1 MVTENQEEPTIAPLF
16 VRLIAGIDYL
26 IMFGVALVGGLVA
39 NFGLVANELLAELY
53 TLDPIAYAELILVLL
68 NLHIPPPLFGTIMT
82 AVGLTFAFVG
92 FLGMIV
98 AIGTA
103 YRKSWAVPLG
113 VVISV
118 VSIIGSILA
127 YFFGGPILPFFT
139 GSMLVIAIV
148 LQLLVVILMVNVFFT
163 GAFLLWQLNELGGS
177 YTQIGRF
184 VLIWNLDMLCLIF
197 TDFIVPGIDIIPS
210 TFLTYFGVAYIIV
223 VVISLL
229 NLIVRP
235 LFTRIIA
242 QVARLSLGF
251 AISFILILVL
261 NAGILLIIPL
271 FISDF
276 LVIGLPSALLG
287 SLVLSITNTIFISII
302 GLDDDTSFFQ
312 NIVRQ
317 QLLAQAEADDV
328 PKTKGLLV
336 IEIDGLSY
344 EAIRKALRRGYMPAV
359 QKLIRS
365 RSHRLVKW
373 DCGVPSMTSS
383 CQAGI
388 MYGNN
393 KDIPAFRWYR
403 KREGR
408 MVVSNSPGDAK
419 YIDQSHS
426 SGTGLLR
433 GGSSVSNLISGD
445 ASYSFFTMSTL
456 TVQDSK
462 AGKRRSENL
471 YYYLVKPYVLMRS
484 LIYTLWDVF
493 VELGQIFK
501 QWLVRRKPRMGRLR
515 GGYPV
520 VRASTNVFMRDI
532 ATAMVCQNLLR
543 GLPAIYVTYLGYDEI
558 AHHSGPLTTDAL
570 KALVGIDKQI
580 RRCLKVI
587 EKYALRP
594 YEVILLADHGQSVGW
609 TFKQRYGKSLKDT
622 IRDLLAGKA
631 KVGEVEAFDAH
642 RGYVNALVSDLNEGR
657 RQVGGK
663 GGRDRIIRRSSRFL
677 GKQARKGY
685 KETKV
690 KMKPDDIIVCASGN
704 LAHIYFTYKKGQV
717 TLQDLEAKYPGFVTN
732 LVAHKGVGFAIV
744 CDKEK
749 GPVLLGTR
757 GAVLLQSGK
766 VRGSNP
772 LHRYGRVKIRV
783 KQLRRLA
790 EFPSCGGIILISP
803 LYQDG
808 SVAAYEELVG
818 SHGGLGGP
826 QTEPFLLHPA
836 KIKVNA
842 DNIINSEQI
851 YQILNRRRS
860 KN

>member
-1 MVTENQEEPTIAPLF
+1 MVTENQEEPMVAPLL
-16 VRLIAGIDYL
+16 VRLVAGIDYL

-53 TLDPIAYAELILVLL
+53 AINPVAYAELILVLL
-68 NLHIPPPLFGTIMT
+68 NLNIPPPLFGTIMT

-92 FLGMIV
+92 LLGMIV

-113 VVISV
+113 VFISV
-118 VSIIGSILA
+118 ISIIGSVLA
-127 YFFGGPILPFFT
+127 YFFGGPILPFLT
-139 GSMLVIAIV
+139 GSLVIFAIV

-177 YTQIGRF
+177 YTQLGRF

-197 TDFIVPGIDIIPS
+197 TDLIVPGIDIIPA
-210 TFLTYFGVAYIIV
+210 TFLTYFGVAYIV
-223 VVISLL
+223 VVIISFL

-235 LFTRIIA
+235 IFTRIITLM
-242 QVARLSLGF
+242 ARLSLGF
-251 AISFILILVL
+251 AVSFILILLL
-261 NAGILLIIPL
+261 NAGILLLIPL

-302 GLDDDTSFFQ
+302 GLDDDASFFQ
-312 NIVRQ
+312 NYVRQ
-317 QLLAQAEADDV
+317 QLLAEAEAKAV

-336 IEIDGLSY
+336 IEIDGLSH
-344 EAIRKALRRGYMPAV
+344 EAVRKALRRGYMPAV

-365 RSHRLVKW
+365 RSHKLIKW
-373 DCGVPSMTSS
+373 DCGIPSMTSS

-408 MVVSNSPGDAK
+408 MVVSNSPSDAK
-419 YIDQSHS
+419 FIDQSHS
-426 SGTGLLR
+426 SGKGLLR
-433 GGSSVSNLISGD
+433 GGSSVGNLISGD

-456 TVQDSK
+456 TVQDSE

-471 YYYLVKPYVLMRS
+471 YYYLVKPYVFMRS

-501 QWLVRRKPRMGRLR
+501 QWLVRRKPRMGRLH
-515 GGYPV
+515 GGYPI
-520 VRASTNVFMRDI
+520 VRATANVFMRDI

-543 GLPAIYVTYLGYDEI
+543 GLPSIYVTFLGYDEI

-570 KALVGIDKQI
+570 KSLQGIDKQI
-580 RRCLKVI
+580 RRFLKI
-587 EKYALRP
+587 IDQYAPRP

-609 TFKQRYGKSLKDT
+609 TFKQRYDKSLKDT
-622 IRDLLAGKA
+622 IGDLLEGKA
-631 KVGEVEAFDAH
+631 QVGEVEALDAH
-642 RGYVNALVSDLNEGR
+642 RGYVDALVTDLNEGR
-657 RQVGGK
+657 RRVGAK
-663 GGRDRIIRRSSRFL
+663 GGRDRLIRGSSKFL
-677 GKQARKGY
+677 EKQARKGY
-685 KETKV
+685 KEPV
-690 KMKPDDIIVCASGN
+690 AGMKDDDVIVCASGN
-704 LAHIYFTYKKGQV
+704 LAQIYFTFKKGKV
-717 TLQDLEAKYPGFVTN
+717 TLQDLEARFPGFVAN

-744 CDKEK
+744 WDKEK
-749 GPVLLGTR
+749 GPVLLGKR
-757 GAVLLQSGK
+757 GAVLLQSGRI
-766 VRGSNP
+766 RGSNP
-772 LHRYGRVKIRV
+772 LYRYSRPKVRV

-790 EFPSCGGIILISP
+790 EFPSSGAIILISP
-803 LYQDG
+803 IYQDG

-836 KIKVNA
+836 NVKVNG

-851 YQILNRRRS
+851 FQILNRRRP
-860 KN
+860 KK